1 MRHACKECPASY
13 RYPQDLEEH
22 KRVGHVIS
30 SNGPTWSDKDVE
42 ETAEEPIEDVAP
54 ERETPAEEPA
64 QE

>member
-22 KRVGHVIS
+22 QRVGHVKS
-30 SNGPTWSDKDVE
+30 SAGPTWSDKDVDE
-42 ETAEEPIEDVAP
+42 VTEEPEIEGEPPAVEAP
-54 ERETPAEEPA
+54 